1 MKRWMAP
8 LLMTLSLSS
17 FVFAEMN
24 NDNLTQAFESHPR
37 YKEYDL
43 TLKNGK
49 QEEAIKI
56 KREILTELTR
66 ATLNQYYSELSN
78 RSREWVRKKIETY
91 PLQMKTILSDIY
103 LKSDKVL
110 EPKDQKVAFNA
121 GMFLLIDAI
130 HNWWWNAEFLA
141 NGMKTDFKFNDW
153 WKFINE
159 LIQIWKSADEIAE
172 NRKIIVENEKA
183 IASSEKNIK
192 AWENILSKLESI
204 RK

>member
-1 MKRWMAP
+1 MAP

-78 RSREWVRKKIETY
+78 RSRE
-91 PLQMKTILSDIY
+91 
-103 LKSDKVL
+103 
-110 EPKDQKVAFNA
+110 
-121 GMFLLIDAI
+121 
-130 HNWWWNAEFLA
+130 
-141 NGMKTDFKFNDW
+141 
-153 WKFINE
+153 
-159 LIQIWKSADEIAE
+159 
-172 NRKIIVENEKA
+172 
-183 IASSEKNIK
+183 
-192 AWENILSKLESI
+192 
-204 RK
+204 